1 MKAEYNRRRLFVYD
15 ELTKMGLPCV
25 KPQGAFYIFPDIRS
39 TGLTDNEFAEGLL
52 AAERIAV
59 VPGSAFGE
67 QGKGHVRISYASS
80 MENLAEAMKRIARFI
95 ASKK

>member
-1 MKAEYNRRRLFVYD
+1 M
-15 ELTKMGLPCV
+15 